1 MYQEPITF
9 MQFKERF
16 SNEDACRQHLYNLRW
31 GNGFSYPKCG
41 CDKCYSITT
50 RGLYECANCRYQA
63 SVTAGTVME
72 KTHIPL
78 QTWFWAIY
86 LFTKDKRGMSATLLS
101 RELSLGYKS
110 AWFLLHRIR
119 KAMAARDS
127 LYELSGI
134 VELDDTYIGAPDEG
148 GKRGRGTNKTK
159 VIVGLSVEEEK
170 GVKYPQYVKMQVVD
184 DLKADTIVDF
194 AHKHIR
200 SGPCISSD
208 AAKSYKKLDDEGYFL
223 EAKVFDPKSDSD
235 HPLWLHT
242 IVSNAKAVILGT
254 YHGLDTKHMQA
265 YLDEFCFRFNRRDK
279 LDSMFNRIVYVC
291 LLTQAKS
298 YTELTA

>member
-1 MYQEPITF
+1 MFQEPMTF

-16 SNEDACRQHLYNLRW
+16 STEEACRQHLFNLRW
-31 GNGFSYPKCG
+31 GKGFSCPKCG
-41 CDKCYSITT
+41 HDKFYSIIT
-50 RGLYECANCRYQA
+50 RGLYECTECHYQA

-86 LFTKDKRGMSATLLS
+86 LFTKDKRGMSAVLLG
-101 RELSLGYKS
+101 RELSVGYKS

-119 KAMAARDS
+119 KAMADRDS
-127 LYELSGI
+127 IYELSGI

-148 GKRGRGTNKTK
+148 GKRGRGTAKTK
-159 VIVGLSVEEEK
+159 IVVGLSIKEDHGE
-170 GVKYPQYVKMQVVD
+170 KYPQYVKMQVVD
-184 DLKADTIVDF
+184 DLKADTIAQF

-200 SGPCISSD
+200 TGSAISSD
-208 AAKSYKKLDDEGYFL
+208 AAKSYKILDSMGYFL
-223 EAKVFDPKSDSD
+223 DAKVFDANVNPD
-235 HPLWLHT
+235 HLLWLHT
-242 IVSNAKAVILGT
+242 IVSNTKSLILGT
-254 YHGLDTKHMQA
+254 YHGLDKKHMQS
-265 YLDEFCFRFNRRDK
+265 YLDEFCFRFNRRDN
-279 LDSMFNRIVYVC
+279 LDSMFNRIVYAC